1 MMLRFTGPA
10 DDGTPAGHPS
20 LRGRGTISL
29 AAADGG
35 WKPTFVWSGQALP
48 VPGQG
53 GELPLTAGA
62 EVRTPEG
69 TPLLEF
75 RMRGTRQPAYS
86 FGHTLGGRL
95 PAGAYTV
102 EWWTARDD
110 DGSRVGGSFGFE
122 LA

>member
-1 MMLRFTGPA
+1 MLRFTGPA
-10 DDGTPAGHPS
+10 DDGTPADHPP

-35 WKPTFVWSGQALP
+35 WQPTFMWSGQARP
-48 VPGQG
+48 APGHPR
-53 GELPLTAGA
+53 ELPLTAGA

-110 DGSRVGGSFGFE
+110 DGTRVGGSFGFE
-122 LA
+122 FA